1 MIPFSSEIFHIHIIH
16 FSHTEHIFRKSSI
29 MEYSPAMEMKV
40 RERLNKELFQRNVD
54 ARKESNSESFESDD
68 IPLTKNLTDGIWDVE
83 CFL

>member
-1 MIPFSSEIFHIHIIH
+1 
-16 FSHTEHIFRKSSI
+16 